1 MKDHELRRIADDKT
15 QTNKAK
21 TIVSAHNDMLR
32 TERMNPDRFT
42 RTKGAF
48 ASVKHVEIATA
59 KVLSQSKL
67 GSKPRGDTYGESQP
81 PGDVKSV

>member
-1 MKDHELRRIADDKT
+1 MKDHELRRIADEKS

-21 TIVSAHNDMLR
+21 TVISAHNDMLR
-32 TERMNPDRFT
+32 TERMNPERFT

-59 KVLSQSKL
+59 KVLSQSKI
-67 GSKPRGDTYGESQP
+67 GTKPRGDTYGGETQP
-81 PGDVKSV
+81 